1 MNTTF
6 HLNSSELDE
15 KFLKAVKT
23 MFKGKKI
30 SIVVEDYQD
39 ETEYLLESDAN
50 RKILEKRLKNVEA
63 KKEMVK
69 VDLKDL

>member
-6 HLNSSELDE
+6 HLNSNELDE

-30 SIVVEDYQD
+30 SIVIEDYQD
-39 ETEYLLESDAN
+39 ETEYLTTSDTN
-50 RKILEKRLKNVEA
+50 RQILEKRIKDVEA
-63 KKEMVK
+63 SKQTVK
-69 VDLKDL
+69 VNLDDL

>member
-1 MNTTF
+1 MHTTF
-6 HLNSSELDE
+6 HLNSNELDE

-39 ETEYLLESDAN
+39 ETEYLLTTEAN
-50 RKILEKRLKNVEA
+50 SKILEKRITEIEGNKNT
-63 KKEMVK
+63 VK
-69 VDLKDL
+69 VNLDEL

>member
-6 HLNSSELDE
+6 HLNSNELDE

-30 SIVVEDYQD
+30 SIVIEDYQD
-39 ETEYLLESDAN
+39 ETEYLTMSDAN
-50 RKILEKRLKNVEA
+50 RDILEKRIKDVDDG
-63 KKEMVK
+63 KQTVK
-69 VDLKDL
+69 VNLDDL

>member
-15 KFLKAVKT
+15 KFIKAVKT

-39 ETEYLLESDAN
+39 ETEYLLESNAN
-50 RKILEKRLKNVEA
+50 REILEKRLKNVEA

-69 VDLKDL
+69 VDLNDL

>member
-1 MNTTF
+1 MHTTF

-39 ETEYLLESDAN
+39 ETEYLLATEAN
-50 RKILEKRLKNVEA
+50 AKALEKRIKEVENG
-63 KKEMVK
+63 KGMVK
-69 VDLKDL
+69 VDLNDL

>member
-6 HLNSSELDE
+6 HLNSNELDE

-30 SIVVEDYQD
+30 SIVIEDYQD
-39 ETEYLLESDAN
+39 ETEYLTTSDAN
-50 RKILEKRLKNVEA
+50 RQILEKRIKDVEA
-63 KKEMVK
+63 SKQTVK
-69 VDLKDL
+69 VNLDDL